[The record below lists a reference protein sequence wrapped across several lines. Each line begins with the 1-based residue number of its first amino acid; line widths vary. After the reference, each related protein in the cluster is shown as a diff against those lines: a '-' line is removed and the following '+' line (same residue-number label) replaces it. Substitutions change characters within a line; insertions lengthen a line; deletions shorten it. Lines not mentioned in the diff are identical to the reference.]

1 MFDGTMRKRLLDLIQ
16 SSAEQAIVAALK
28 LGVALGTPLLIVE
41 KPAQTAPVAAPV
53 AAPLPESAGE
63 APGEAG
69 LFMAPAST
77 AGDVDTVAEDA
88 AAKAV
93 DAALVEVAMDAAA
106 APVPAAVA
114 APVPAVKA
122 LAEANAPPSQE
133 PPKKR
138 KSTLKRLGKSVSRGL
153 GLSKKK
159 MPKTSEA

>member
-41 KPAQTAPVAAPV
+41 KPAQSAPVAAPV

-93 DAALVEVAMDAAA
+93 DAALVEAT
-106 APVPAAVA
+106 
-114 APVPAVKA
+114 
-122 LAEANAPPSQE
+122 E
-133 PPKKR
+133 
-138 KSTLKRLGKSVSRGL
+138 
-153 GLSKKK
+153 
-159 MPKTSEA
+159 